1 MLPQALTSQNAL
13 NKKFKEIVI
22 DGNYDIFL
30 AARKGLKTKLF
41 YDFAETIG
49 MSEKELASL
58 INLSARTISNYNDA
72 KKLLEPT
79 YSEHLLRLITLFK
92 NGEIVFGN
100 IAEFNYWLRKPFW
113 HTSEKPIDW
122 LITVAGVELVMDE
135 VEKLAQG
142 YPV

>member
-1 MLPQALTSQNAL
+1 M
-13 NKKFKEIVI
+13 
-22 DGNYDIFL
+22 

-100 IAEFNYWLRKPFW
+100 IAEFNYWLRKPFGILP
-113 HTSEKPIDW
+113 KNQ
-122 LITVAGVELVMDE
+122 LIG
-135 VEKLAQG
+135 
-142 YPV
+142 